1 MGDYTE
7 TSGGYRSRVT
17 MIPRTKTELVPVLDR
32 TNVELW
38 RAIKRRDYRYD
49 EAFVFGVRST
59 GIYCRPSCPAR
70 TPRRNQVAFFLTPLL
85 AERAGYRACKRCRPN
100 DKGFATLQRTR
111 IEETCSFINQNLD
124 GRLGLAEL
132 GKSANLNPF
141 YFQRLFKRIVGLTP
155 RQYVEGV
162 RLRRA
167 KMSMNN
173 GDSVRSSIY
182 KAGRNSTSWLYTNPY
197 AKLGMR
203 PSAYRSKGRNMHICY
218 SIHNCRLG
226 KLLVAGTD
234 KGVCAVSLGD
244 SESILEASLRTEY
257 SSARII
263 RTNTSKLG
271 SWVNEILAYLEGGDV
286 VPLYALPL
294 DIRATSFQHKV
305 WRELQAI
312 PYGSTCSYSDIAK
325 KISHPKSARAVAN
338 ACAKNPVALVVPC
351 HRVVRSDGN
360 LGGYGFGVERKAS
373 LIRREE
379 ENLKRTKAGRANE
392 D

>member
-1 MGDYTE
+1 M
-7 TSGGYRSRVT
+7 
-17 MIPRTKTELVPVLDR
+17 KLVPVLDS

-38 RAIKRRDYRYD
+38 RAIKRRDYHYD

-70 TPRRNQVAFFLTPLL
+70 TPRRSQVVFFLTPRL
-85 AERAGYRACKRCRPN
+85 AERTGYRACKRCRPN
-100 DKGFATLQRTR
+100 DKSFATLQRTR

-155 RQYVEGV
+155 RQYTEGV
-162 RLRRA
+162 RLRHA

-173 GDSVRSSIY
+173 GDSVRSAIY
-182 KAGRNSTSWLYTNPY
+182 KAGRNSTSWLYTKPY

-203 PSAYRSKGRNMHICY
+203 PSAYKSKGRGMHIRY
-218 SIHNCRLG
+218 SIHNCGLG

-244 SESILEASLRTEY
+244 SGSILEASLRTEY
-257 SSARII
+257 SSARIV
-263 RTNTSKLG
+263 RTDTSKLG
-271 SWVNEILAYLEGGDV
+271 SWVNEILAYLEGREV
-286 VPLYALPL
+286 VPLDALPL
-294 DIRATSFQHKV
+294 DIRASSFEYKV

-312 PYGSTCSYSDIAK
+312 PYGSTCSYSDIAR

-351 HRVVRSDGN
+351 HRVVRSDGS

-373 LIRREE
+373 LIQREE
-379 ENLKRTKAGRANE
+379 ENLKRVKAGKAKE

>member
-1 MGDYTE
+1 MTMTPRTE
-7 TSGGYRSRVT
+7 T
-17 MIPRTKTELVPVLDR
+17 ELLPVLDS

-49 EAFVFGVRST
+49 EAFLFGVRST

-70 TPRRNQVAFFLTPLL
+70 TPRRNQVVFFLTSRL

-100 DKGFATLQRTR
+100 DKSFATLQRTR
-111 IEETCSFINQNLD
+111 IEETCSFIGQNLD

-162 RLRRA
+162 RLRHA

-173 GDSVRSSIY
+173 GDSVRSAIY
-182 KAGRNSTSWLYTNPY
+182 KAGRNSTSWLYTNPF

-203 PSAYRSKGRNMHICY
+203 PSVYKSKGRGMHIRY

-257 SSARII
+257 SSARIV
-263 RTNTSKLG
+263 RTDASKLE
-271 SWVNEILAYLEGGDV
+271 SWVNEILAYLEGGEI
-286 VPLYALPL
+286 VPLNALPL
-294 DIRATSFQHKV
+294 DIRATSFEYKV
-305 WRELQAI
+305 WRELRII
-312 PYGSTCSYSDIAK
+312 PYGSTCSYSDIARR
-325 KISHPKSARAVAN
+325 ISHPKSARAVAN

-351 HRVVRSDGN
+351 HRVVRSDGS

-373 LIRREE
+373 LIQCEK
-379 ENLKRTKAGRANE
+379 ENLKRAKAGKAKE

>member
-1 MGDYTE
+1 
-7 TSGGYRSRVT
+7 
-17 MIPRTKTELVPVLDR
+17 MIPRTETELVPVLDG

-38 RAIKRRDYRYD
+38 RAIKHRDYHYD

-70 TPRRNQVAFFLTPLL
+70 TPRRNQVVFFLTPQL
-85 AERAGYRACKRCRPN
+85 AERAGYRACKRCRPH
-100 DKGFATLQRTR
+100 DKSFATLQRTR
-111 IEETCSFINQNLD
+111 IEETCSFINQNPD

-162 RLRRA
+162 RLRHA
-167 KMSMNN
+167 KKSMSN
-173 GDSVRSSIY
+173 GDPVRSAIY

-203 PSAYRSKGRNMHICY
+203 PSAYRSKGRSMHIRY
-218 SIHNCRLG
+218 SIHTCRLG

-257 SSARII
+257 STARIV
-263 RTNTSKLG
+263 RTDTSKLG
-271 SWVNEILAYLEGGDV
+271 SWVNAILAYLEGGEV
-286 VPLYALPL
+286 VPLDTLPL
-294 DIRATSFQHKV
+294 DIRATSFEYKV

-312 PYGSTCSYSDIAK
+312 PYGSTCSYSDIAR
-325 KISHPKSARAVAN
+325 KISRPKSARAVAN
-338 ACAKNPVALVVPC
+338 ACAKNPVPLVVPC
-351 HRVVRSDGN
+351 HRVVRSDGS

-373 LIRREE
+373 LIQREE
-379 ENLKRTKAGRANE
+379 ENLKRVKAGKADE

>member
-1 MGDYTE
+1 
-7 TSGGYRSRVT
+7 
-17 MIPRTKTELVPVLDR
+17 
-32 TNVELW
+32 
-38 RAIKRRDYRYD
+38 
-49 EAFVFGVRST
+49 
-59 GIYCRPSCPAR
+59 
-70 TPRRNQVAFFLTPLL
+70 VAFFLTPRL
-85 AERAGYRACKRCRPN
+85 AERAGYQACRRCRPN

-111 IEETCSFINQNLD
+111 IEEACSFINQNLD

-173 GDSVRSSIY
+173 GDSVRSAIY
-182 KAGRNSTSWLYTNPY
+182 KAGRSSTSWLYTNPY

-203 PSAYRSKGRNMHICY
+203 PSAYRLRGKNMHIRY
-218 SIHNCRLG
+218 SIHDCRLG

-257 SSARII
+257 SSARIV
-263 RTNTSKLG
+263 RTETSKLG
-271 SWVNEILAYLEGGDV
+271 SWVNEILAYLEGREV
-286 VPLYALPL
+286 VPLDALPL
-294 DIRATSFQHKV
+294 DIRATSFEYKV

-325 KISHPKSARAVAN
+325 RVSRPKSTRAVAN
-338 ACAKNPVALVVPC
+338 ACAKNPVPLVVPC
-351 HRVVRSDGN
+351 HRVVRSDGS
-360 LGGYGFGVERKAS
+360 LGGYGFGVERKAF
-373 LIRREE
+373 LIQHEE
-379 ENLKRTKAGRANE
+379 ENLKRAAAGRTKE
-392 D
+392 DI

>member
-1 MGDYTE
+1 
-7 TSGGYRSRVT
+7 
-17 MIPRTKTELVPVLDR
+17 MIPRTETEIVPALDN
-32 TNVELW
+32 TNVDLW
-38 RAIKRRDYRYD
+38 RAVKRRDYHYD

-70 TPRRNQVAFFLTPLL
+70 TPQRNQLAFFLTPHL
-85 AERAGYRACKRCRPN
+85 AERAGYRACRRCRPN
-100 DKGFATLQRTR
+100 DKGFTTLQRTR

-173 GDSVRSSIY
+173 GDSVRSAIY

-203 PSAYRSKGRNMHICY
+203 PSAYRSKGRSMHIRY

-226 KLLVAGTD
+226 KLLVAGTS
-234 KGVCAVSLGD
+234 KGVCAVSIGD
-244 SESILEASLRTEY
+244 SKSILEASLRTEY
-257 SSARII
+257 SSARIA
-263 RTNTSKLG
+263 RTDTSKLG
-271 SWVNEILAYLEGGDV
+271 SWVNEILRYLEGGEV
-286 VPLYALPL
+286 VPLDALPL
-294 DIRATSFQHKV
+294 DIRATSFEYKV

-312 PYGSTCSYSDIAK
+312 PYGSTCSYSDIAR
-325 KISHPKSARAVAN
+325 KILRPKSARAVAN
-338 ACAKNPVALVVPC
+338 ACAKNPVPLVVPC
-351 HRVVRSDGN
+351 HRVVRSDGS
-360 LGGYGFGVERKAS
+360 LGGYGFGVDRKAS
-373 LIRREE
+373 LIQREE
-379 ENLKRTKAGRANE
+379 ENLKRAKAGKANK

>member
-1 MGDYTE
+1 MISRAE
-7 TSGGYRSRVT
+7 T
-17 MIPRTKTELVPVLDR
+17 KLVPVLDS

-38 RAIKRRDYRYD
+38 RAVEGRDYHYD

-70 TPRRNQVAFFLTPLL
+70 TPRRSQVVFFLTPRF

-100 DKGFATLQRTR
+100 DKSFATLQRTR
-111 IEETCSFINQNLD
+111 VEEACSFINQNLD

-155 RQYVEGV
+155 RQYVEGA
-162 RLRRA
+162 RLRHA

-173 GDSVRSSIY
+173 GDSVRSAIY
-182 KAGRNSTSWLYTNPY
+182 KAGRNSTSWLYANPY

-203 PSAYRSKGRNMHICY
+203 PSAYRLKGRSMHIRY
-218 SIHNCRLG
+218 SIHDCRLG

-234 KGVCAVSLGD
+234 KGVCAVRIGD

-257 SSARII
+257 SSARIV
-263 RTNTSKLG
+263 RTDTNKLG
-271 SWVNEILAYLEGGDV
+271 SWVNEILAYLDGGEV
-286 VPLYALPL
+286 VPLDALPL
-294 DIRATSFQHKV
+294 DIRATSFEYKV

-312 PYGSTCSYSDIAK
+312 PYGSTRSYSDIARR
-325 KISHPKSARAVAN
+325 ILRPKSARAVAN

-351 HRVVRSDGN
+351 HRVVRSDGS

-373 LIRREE
+373 LIQREE
-379 ENLKRTKAGRANE
+379 ENLKRAKAGKANE